1 MSYDVVVIGSG
12 PGGYVAAIRAAQL
25 GLSCAVV
32 EKADIGGT
40 CLNIGCI
47 PTKTLL
53 RGAEVVHD
61 LREASRRGIS
71 AEGIQVDMAK
81 MVKHKNGIVRQLT
94 SGVAG
99 LLQARGVEVI
109 QGAAEAVSAHEVKV
123 GDTALECKHL
133 IIATGSSNAIPPVPG
148 LDSEGILTSTEALSL
163 DHVPE
168 SMCIIGG
175 GVIGCE
181 LATVYAELGCKVTI
195 VEMMDRILPT
205 IDADLAAVC
214 ASGLKKAKA
223 KIHTSA
229 SACGV
234 TKTDAG
240 WEVSFRPMS
249 DKEAEPTVIAC
260 EQVLVS
266 TGRKPNLEGISSL
279 GLDADRKG
287 YLVTDEHMRT
297 NETDVYAIGDI
308 TGTIQLAHVAMRQG
322 IVAAENIAGLDSTM
336 PYDCVPS
343 CVYTIPELASV
354 GLTPAA
360 AAEQGLEVT
369 LGNFPMGGNGR
380 AKAIGQTTGF
390 TRIVADAKT
399 GRVLG
404 GQIAGPGA
412 TEMIGEVALAV
423 QNGLTL
429 EDIAGTI
436 HAHPTVSET
445 IYEAALAGLG
455 RPLHML

>member
-1 MSYDVVVIGSG
+1 MSYDIVIIGSG
-12 PGGYVAAIRAAQL
+12 PAGYVAAIRAAQL
-25 GLSCAVV
+25 GLGCAVV
-32 EKADIGGT
+32 EKANIGGT

-61 LREASRRGIS
+61 LREGSRRGIT
-71 AEGIQVDMAK
+71 AEGIQVDMPK
-81 MVKHKNGIVRQLT
+81 MVKHKDGIVRQLT

-99 LLQARGVEVI
+99 LLKARGVDVY
-109 QGAAEAVSAHEVKV
+109 QGDAEAVSAHEVKV
-123 GDTALECKHL
+123 GEETLECKNL

-148 LDSEGILTSTEALSL
+148 LGSDGILTSTEALSL

-168 SMCIIGG
+168 SMCVIGG

-205 IDADLAAVC
+205 IDADLAEVC
-214 ASGLKKAKA
+214 AGGLKKAKA
-223 KIHTSA
+223 KVHTSA
-229 SACGV
+229 SVCGV

-240 WEVSFRPMS
+240 WNVSFRPMA
-249 DKEAEPTVIAC
+249 DKEAEPSVVSV

-287 YLVTDEHMRT
+287 YLAVDEHMRT
-297 NETDVYAIGDI
+297 SEEGVYAIGDI

-322 IVAAENIAGLDSTM
+322 IVAVESIAGLGSTM
-336 PYDCVPS
+336 SYDCVPS
-343 CVYTIPELASV
+343 CVYVIPELASV
-354 GLTPAA
+354 GLTPAKA
-360 AAEQGLEVT
+360 EEQGIKVT
-369 LGNFPMGGNGR
+369 LGSFPMGGNGR

-390 TRIVADAKT
+390 TRIVAEAET

-429 EDIAGTI
+429 EDIAATI